1 MMVQSCRI
9 DVERYKAILFDMD
22 GVITDTMKFHYEAY
36 RQAFEPLG
44 ISLTPLDV
52 YLTEGMPSLEVGRS
66 LVKKYGISIGDE
78 QVREAVEHKRE
89 LYRKL
94 AAGHI
99 QMYPGVKNTIDLL
112 RDNGIKLALVS
123 GSNLV
128 SVTKV
133 IAEIN
138 MEGRFDAIVAG
149 SETERGKP
157 YPDPYIKAMSML
169 GIPGENS
176 VVIENAPLG
185 IKSAK
190 AAGVDY
196 VIAVT
201 TTLPEPYLREAD
213 DIMPSFTDI
222 EDCLARRFKEAQK
235 KPHR

>member
-9 DVERYKAILFDMD
+9 DVERYKAILFDLD

-52 YLTEGMPSLEVGRS
+52 YLSEGMPSLDVGKA
-66 LVKKYGISIGDE
+66 LVKKYGVSVEVE
-78 QVREAVEHKRE
+78 QLKNVIEQKRE

-99 QMYPGVKNTIDLL
+99 QMYPGVKNTIGLL

-123 GSNLV
+123 GSNRI
-128 SVTKV
+128 SVMKV
-133 IAEIN
+133 LDEID
-138 MEGRFDAIVAG
+138 MADKFDAIVTGAD
-149 SETERGKP
+149 TERGKP
-157 YPDPYIKAMSML
+157 YPDPYVKAMNML

-176 VVIENAPLG
+176 VVVENAPLG

-201 TTLPEPYLREAD
+201 TTLPEQYLQEAD

-235 KPHR
+235 K

>member
-1 MMVQSCRI
+1 MVQSCRI
-9 DVERYKAILFDMD
+9 DVERYKAILFDLD
-22 GVITDTMKFHYEAY
+22 GVIADTMKFHYEAY
-36 RQAFEPLG
+36 RQAFEQLG

-52 YLTEGMPSLEVGRS
+52 YLTEGMPSLEVGKA
-66 LVKKYGISIGDE
+66 LVKKYGVSVGDE
-78 QVREAVEHKRE
+78 QIKNVVEQKRE

-99 QMYPGVKNTIDLL
+99 QMYPGVKNTMALL

-123 GSNLV
+123 GSNRI

-133 IAEIN
+133 LDEIG
-138 MEGRFDAIVAG
+138 MTGKFDAVVTGAD
-149 SETERGKP
+149 TERGKP
-157 YPDPYIKAMSML
+157 YPDPYIKGMDLL

-176 VVIENAPLG
+176 VVVENAPLG

-201 TTLPEPYLREAD
+201 TTLPVSYLQEAD

-235 KPHR
+235 K

>member
-1 MMVQSCRI
+1 MVQSCRI
-9 DVERYKAILFDMD
+9 DVERYKAILFDLD

-52 YLTEGMPSLEVGRS
+52 YLIEGMPSMEVGKA
-66 LVKKYGISIGDE
+66 LVKKYGVSVGDE
-78 QVREAVEHKRE
+78 NIKNVIEQKRE

-94 AAGHI
+94 ASGHI
-99 QMYPGVKNTIDLL
+99 QMYPGVKNTMDLL

-123 GSNLV
+123 GSNRI
-128 SVTKV
+128 SVMKV
-133 IAEIN
+133 LDEIGIADK
-138 MEGRFDAIVAG
+138 FDAVVTGAD
-149 SETERGKP
+149 TERGKP
-157 YPDPYIKAMSML
+157 YPDPYLKAMNML

-176 VVIENAPLG
+176 VVVENAPLG

-196 VIAVT
+196 IIAVT
-201 TTLPEPYLREAD
+201 TTLPESYLREAD

-222 EDCLARRFKEAQK
+222 EDCLARRFKEAK
-235 KPHR
+235 KK